1 MDATE
6 PGYFMKYPGW
16 GKSRQAIVATNGLND
31 VIELLEKPRPVTL
44 VQRRRASGDLS
55 GPPEFREKIPGSD
68 SLADIAFRKWFPRR
82 PDNTCAFFDA
92 AARKKNIG
100 GYNNIERFYV
110 LDNPIIRRIKGIPN
124 NFERYS
130 GLSRDPH
137 KSVRYQRD
145 VKITPARHAIHLLF
159 HRAGICINKNM

>member
-6 PGYFMKYPGW
+6 PEYFMRYAGW
-16 GKSRQAIVATNGLND
+16 GKSSRAIVATNGLND
-31 VIELLEKPRPVTL
+31 VIELLEKPRSVTP

-82 PDNTCAFFDA
+82 PDSTCAFLDA
-92 AARKKNIG
+92 AACKKNIG
-100 GYNNIERFYV
+100 GYNNIGRFYV
-110 LDNPIIRRIKGIPN
+110 LGNPIIRRIKGIPD

-130 GLSRDPH
+130 SLSRNPH

-145 VKITPARHAIHLLF
+145 AKTTPARHAIHFLF
-159 HRAGICINKNM
+159 HRAGVCINKNM